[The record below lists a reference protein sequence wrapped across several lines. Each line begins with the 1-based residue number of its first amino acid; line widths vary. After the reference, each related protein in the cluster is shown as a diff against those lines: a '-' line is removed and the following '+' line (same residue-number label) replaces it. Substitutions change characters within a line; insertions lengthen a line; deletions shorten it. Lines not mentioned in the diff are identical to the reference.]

1 MIFIPDTHYM
11 LIPIVLV
18 GFGLPTI
25 IHYIAHIH
33 HIHQ

>member
-11 LIPIVLV
+11 LFPIILV

-25 IHYIAHIH
+25 IHYISRIH
-33 HIHQ
+33 K